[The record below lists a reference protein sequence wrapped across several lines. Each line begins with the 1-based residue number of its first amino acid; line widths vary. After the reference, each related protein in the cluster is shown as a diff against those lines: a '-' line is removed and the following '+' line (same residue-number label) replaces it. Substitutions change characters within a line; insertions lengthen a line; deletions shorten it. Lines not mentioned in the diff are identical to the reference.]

1 MSSSPVGADDP
12 LLGQTLGHRWRLTK
26 RIGDGTTSVV
36 YAAKDQS
43 TQRRVAVKVLRAH
56 LVDDPSARARFDR
69 ERDIGLT
76 LRHPNLVEVLDH
88 GQLDQGRP
96 YLILEL
102 LDGVSL
108 TAALAGG
115 AMAPSRAFHIA
126 AQLARALETAH
137 AAGIVHRDIKPDN
150 IMLTRGDI
158 PKLLDF
164 GTAKAE
170 ASVPITL
177 HGRAAGAP
185 QYCSP
190 EGARDE
196 AVGPEADVYCLGIV
210 LWQMIAGRPPFV
222 GSAAKILEAHAT
234 ALPPYLTAEVAGLPS
249 WIDEAF
255 DSILAKAP
263 SDRPLPDQ
271 VATWCERAA
280 RDQEPADA
288 QSSDVGA
295 VPREHVPAGI
305 SRAAEFATAA
315 AGSSRRRWTGPIV
328 AAVIASAAFAAATGA
343 VLGWVAW
350 WIWRSG

>member
-1 MSSSPVGADDP
+1 MSSSLVGADDP
-12 LLGQTLGHRWRLTK
+12 LLGQTLGQRWRLTK
-26 RIGDGTTSVV
+26 RIGDGSTSVV
-36 YAAKDQS
+36 YAAKDQT
-43 TQRRVAVKVLRAH
+43 TQRRVAVKVLRPH

-69 ERDIGLT
+69 ERDIGMA

-88 GQLDQGRP
+88 GQLEQGRP
-96 YLILEL
+96 YLIMEL

-108 TAALAGG
+108 TAVLAGG

-126 AQLARALETAH
+126 AQLARALEAAH

-150 IMLTRGDI
+150 ITLTRGDI

-185 QYCSP
+185 QYSSP

-210 LWQMIAGRPPFV
+210 LWQMVAGRPPFV

-234 ALPPYLTAEVAGLPS
+234 SLPPYLTAEVAGLPS

-263 SDRPLPDQ
+263 SDRPTPGQ

-280 RDQEPADA
+280 SDQAPSDA

-295 VPREHVPAGI
+295 SPREHVPAGI
-305 SRAAEFATAA
+305 SRAAPMAATAPGA
-315 AGSSRRRWTGPIV
+315 ARRRWTGPIL
-328 AAVIASAAFAAATGA
+328 AAIVASAALA
-343 VLGWVAW
+343 VVAGVAVGWIAW
-350 WIWRSG
+350 WMWRSG